1 VRPDL
6 AMRALPEHLQPNFLA
21 GPYID
26 RRAHLR
32 EVSNWQAEARE
43 DPLARFLLSR
53 GTTLA
58 VDMDPLRAAFVDHRH
73 PLVQKAVDSSM
84 VLLGWFEESR
94 CVLIQID
101 ESDEVPSELRKP
113 ACWLMRVP

>member
-1 VRPDL
+1 
-6 AMRALPEHLQPNFLA
+6 MRALPEHLQANFLA

-32 EVSNWQAEARE
+32 EVPNWQAEARE

-73 PLVQKAVDSSM
+73 PLVQQ
-84 VLLGWFEESR
+84 LE
-94 CVLIQID
+94 
-101 ESDEVPSELRKP
+101 
-113 ACWLMRVP
+113 MRLSP